1 MKTTIIT
8 GGAAGIGKETVKLFA
23 SRGHR
28 VIIADIDENAADATA
43 ADIKAS
49 GGTAI
54 AYPLD
59 VRSEDEWGHFADW
72 VRTQFGPADVLV
84 NNAGVM
90 DLGGFVETTPAGW
103 QRMVDIDLMSA
114 VYGSK
119 AFGQQMIDAG
129 VHGHIVNVASA
140 AAFLPS
146 ELDTAYGVAKA
157 AVLMA
162 TQSLRVEL
170 APHHIGVTAICPGAV
185 RTDLLQH
192 GQRNGLNDNDTA
204 EWNDTVGAAQAS
216 LAPNSPQ
223 KVARRIV
230 RAVDKNWAVL
240 PVGPEAWFI
249 YGAFRASP
257 ALVRAG
263 TSLMR
268 FDRLEN
274 LESRFRPLMNR
285 IAQRREKQQ

>member
-1 MKTTIIT
+1 MKTTIVT
-8 GGAAGIGKETVKLFA
+8 GGAAGIGKETATLFA
-23 SRGHR
+23 GRGHR
-28 VIIADIDENAADATA
+28 VIIADIDENTADATA
-43 ADIKAS
+43 AEIKAT
-49 GGTAI
+49 GGTAVP
-54 AYPLD
+54 YPLD
-59 VRSEDEWGHFADW
+59 VRSEDEWGHFAEW
-72 VRTQFGPADVLV
+72 VKTQFGPADILV

-90 DLGGFVETTPAGW
+90 DLGGFVDTKPAAW

-114 VYGSK
+114 IYGSK

-162 TQSLRVEL
+162 TQSLRVEM
-170 APHHIGVTAICPGAV
+170 APHGIGVTAICPGAV
-185 RTDLLQH
+185 RTNLLQH
-192 GQRNGLNDNDTA
+192 GQRNGIDTDQIA
-204 EWNDTVGAAQAS
+204 DWSETVGAAQAS

-257 ALVRAG
+257 ALVRAS
-263 TSLMR
+263 TSIMR
-268 FDRLEN
+268 FERLEG

-285 IAQRREKQQ
+285 LAQRRENKR